1 MSLHRITSFVTEMS
15 FIAVICLP
23 YAVLATS
30 FFQAISGGGR
40 VAGPMKTVTNL
51 Y

>member
-1 MSLHRITSFVTEMS
+1 MTFDLPIHKVTN
-15 FIAVICLP
+15 FAHVIYLSMLINK
-23 YAVLATS
+23 VFLK
-30 FFQAISGGGR
+30 AISGGGR